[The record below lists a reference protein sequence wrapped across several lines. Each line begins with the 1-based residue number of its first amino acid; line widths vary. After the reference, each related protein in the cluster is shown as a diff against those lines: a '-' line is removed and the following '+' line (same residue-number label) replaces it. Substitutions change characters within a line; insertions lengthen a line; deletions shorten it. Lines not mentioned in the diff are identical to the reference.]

1 MSFNRNQKRVA
12 GPGFHVNVRYDDNG
26 VCRMRQQNKVHP
38 FLAQGARLTEV
49 HDVKEQEL
57 LVTMNHE
64 KGKSAHYFDGYTHCF
79 SAVNGFSKTA
89 GFGNLDDLKEHILSC
104 VKFVGIATTEFVP
117 KPGFQEQGF
126 VSQVGGVVTLVNEST
141 TDIHPGDSVKLD
153 LNLSHQRGVVREKG
167 IPREKIRFT
176 VARAET
182 SSEILDKAI
191 AAVGLS
197 KSLEGVTSDSDKKRQ
212 RYNITS
218 LEQDLK
224 SARGQYEKAKRSA
237 DTGEDVDRLDALK
250 DEVLRVQKELESAT
264 ALCSAVG
271 DVPGETTN
279 TRRQLKAIIKKVNE
293 LNQRIIGRA
302 CSFARKGD
310 RLEVL
315 LQPRNPY

>member
-12 GPGFHVNVRYDDNG
+12 GPGFHVNVRYDDNQ
-26 VCRMRQQNKVHP
+26 VARMRQQIKVAP
-38 FLAQGARLTEV
+38 FLAQGARLAEI

-57 LVTMNHE
+57 LVTLDHE
-64 KGKSAHYFDGYTHCF
+64 KGKSAHYFDGYTHAF
-79 SAVNGFSKTA
+79 SAVNGWSNTA
-89 GFGNLDDLKEHILSC
+89 DIKDFDRLKEHILGS
-104 VKFVGIATTEFVP
+104 VKFVGVATTEFIP

-153 LNLSHQRGVVREKG
+153 LNLSYQRGVVREKG
-167 IPREKIRFT
+167 IPREKVRFT

-182 SSEILDKAI
+182 SGEILDKAI
-191 AAVGLS
+191 KEVGVIGGAIPDAPGAQAVL
-197 KSLEGVTSDSDKKRQ
+197 
-212 RYNITS
+212 
-218 LEQDLK
+218 
-224 SARGQYEKAKRSA
+224 ARAQAE
-237 DTGEDVDRLDALK
+237 LDAANDAQNNVDDDASAGDK
-250 DEVLRVQKELESAT
+250 ARAQQRVETAQRAFDQATREV
-264 ALCSAVG
+264 ALCGTG
-271 DVPGETTN
+271 D

-293 LNQRIIGRA
+293 YNQRIIGRA

>member
-12 GPGFHVNVRYDDNG
+12 GPGFHVNVRYDDNQ
-26 VCRMRQQNKVHP
+26 VARMRQQIKVAP
-38 FLAQGARLTEV
+38 FLAQGARLAEI

-57 LVTMNHE
+57 LVTLDHE
-64 KGKSAHYFDGYTHCF
+64 KGKSAHYFDGYTHAF
-79 SAVNGFSKTA
+79 SAVNGWSNTA
-89 GFGNLDDLKEHILSC
+89 DIKDFDRLKEHILGS
-104 VKFVGIATTEFVP
+104 VKFVGVATTEFIP

-153 LNLSHQRGVVREKG
+153 LNLSYQRGVVREKG
-167 IPREKIRFT
+167 IPREKVRFT

-182 SSEILDKAI
+182 SGEILDKAI
-191 AAVGLS
+191 KEVGVDVRSAAFNISAKDAEVTLKPLQDELKRARKALDDAGDDDDIAGLTAAV
-197 KSLEGVTSDSDKKRQ
+197 KR
-212 RYNITS
+212 
-218 LEQDLK
+218 
-224 SARGQYEKAKRSA
+224 AEKALLDETELCQLREGGGNA
-237 DTGEDVDRLDALK
+237 D
-250 DEVLRVQKELESAT
+250 
-264 ALCSAVG
+264 
-271 DVPGETTN
+271 

-293 LNQRIIGRA
+293 YNQRIIGRA

>member
-12 GPGFHVNVRYDDNG
+12 GPGFHVNVRYDDNQ
-26 VCRMRQQNKVHP
+26 VARMRQQIKVAP
-38 FLAQGARLTEV
+38 FLAQGARLAEI

-57 LVTMNHE
+57 LVTLDHE
-64 KGKSAHYFDGYTHCF
+64 KGKSAHYFDGYTHAF
-79 SAVNGFSKTA
+79 SAVNGWSNTA
-89 GFGNLDDLKEHILSC
+89 DIKDFDRLKEHILGS
-104 VKFVGIATTEFVP
+104 VKFVGVATTEFIP

-153 LNLSHQRGVVREKG
+153 LNLSYQRGVVREKG
-167 IPREKIRFT
+167 IPREKVRFT

-191 AAVGLS
+191 KAVGVGAAPLGAQQGVRD
-197 KSLEGVTSDSDKKRQ
+197 LEAGLQRAKREAKAANERNDASD
-212 RYNITS
+212 
-218 LEQDLK
+218 E
-224 SARGQYEKAKRSA
+224 EKAVANEAVARA
-237 DTGEDVDRLDALK
+237 QAELDSVK
-250 DEVLRVQKELESAT
+250 GDIT
-264 ALCSAVG
+264 LCG
-271 DVPGETTN
+271 TDD

-293 LNQRIIGRA
+293 YNQRIIGRA

>member
-12 GPGFHVNVRYDDNG
+12 GPGFHVNVRYDDNQ
-26 VCRMRQQNKVHP
+26 VARMRQQNKVAA
-38 FLAQGARLTEV
+38 FLAQGARLAEL

-57 LVTMNHE
+57 LVTMDHE

-79 SAVNGFSKTA
+79 SSVNGFSDTA
-89 GFGNLDDLKEHILSC
+89 RYGNNFAALKEHILSS
-104 VKFVGIATTEFVP
+104 VKFVGIATTEFIP

-153 LNLSHQRGVVREKG
+153 LNLSYQRGVVREKG
-167 IPREKIRFT
+167 IPREKVRFT

-182 SSEILDKAI
+182 SGEILDKAI
-191 AAVGLS
+191 KAVGVGAVVGDARARLDEAQGI
-197 KSLEGVTSDSDKKRQ
+197 LAQAQARQ
-212 RYNITS
+212 ETVRDDATD
-218 LEQDLK
+218 E
-224 SARGQYEKAKRSA
+224 EKALA
-237 DTGEDVDRLDALK
+237 NEAVALAQAELD
-250 DEVLRVQKELESAT
+250 ELARENT
-264 ALCSAVG
+264 ICG
-271 DVPGETTN
+271 TDD

>member
-12 GPGFHVNVRYDDNG
+12 GPGFHVNVRYDDNQ
-26 VCRMRQQNKVHP
+26 VARMRQQIKVAP
-38 FLAQGARLTEV
+38 FLAQGARLAEI

-57 LVTMNHE
+57 LVTLDHE
-64 KGKSAHYFDGYTHCF
+64 KGKSAHYFDGYTHAF
-79 SAVNGFSKTA
+79 SAVNGWSNTA
-89 GFGNLDDLKEHILSC
+89 GIENFDDLKEEILSS
-104 VKFVGIATTEFVP
+104 VKFVGIATTEFIP

-153 LNLSHQRGVVREKG
+153 LNLSYQRGVVREKG
-167 IPREKIRFT
+167 IPREKVRFT

-191 AAVGLS
+191 KAVGVIGEPLA
-197 KSLEGVTSDSDKKRQ
+197 D
-212 RYNITS
+212 
-218 LEQDLK
+218 
-224 SARGQYEKAKRSA
+224 ARGGRAQQALTRAQAELAQANDAQNNVDDDASADEKARA
-237 DTGEDVDRLDALK
+237 QQRVDAAQQEFDQATR
-250 DEVLRVQKELESAT
+250 ESA
-264 ALCSAVG
+264 LCGTG
-271 DVPGETTN
+271 D

-293 LNQRIIGRA
+293 YNQRIIGRA